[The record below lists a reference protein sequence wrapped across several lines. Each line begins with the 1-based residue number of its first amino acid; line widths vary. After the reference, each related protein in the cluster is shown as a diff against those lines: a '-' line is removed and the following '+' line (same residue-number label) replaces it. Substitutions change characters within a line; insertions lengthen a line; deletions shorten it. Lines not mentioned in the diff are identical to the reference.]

1 MSCVGV
7 GWIVWKDE
15 SLLPKELMCVLHKLC
30 LSGNATAR

>member
-15 SLLPKELMCVLHKLC
+15 SLLPKELMCVLKTFASSHG
-30 LSGNATAR
+30 SSR